1 MRDAV
6 PGQRD
11 HALELLGS
19 RRQDELVLLLAL
31 VPVQGHRKPVRTL
44 DQDGV
49 QLLQHRMNL
58 LVKNPLKLHLLWR
71 GGKRKEKRL

>member
-11 HALELLGS
+11 HALELFGG

-31 VPVQGHRKPVRTL
+31 VAVQGHRKPVRTL
-44 DQDGV
+44 DQDRV
-49 QLLQHRMNL
+49 QLLQHRVNL
-58 LVKNPLKLHLLWR
+58 LVENPLKLHLLWR
-71 GGKRKEKRL
+71 GGKRMEKWL